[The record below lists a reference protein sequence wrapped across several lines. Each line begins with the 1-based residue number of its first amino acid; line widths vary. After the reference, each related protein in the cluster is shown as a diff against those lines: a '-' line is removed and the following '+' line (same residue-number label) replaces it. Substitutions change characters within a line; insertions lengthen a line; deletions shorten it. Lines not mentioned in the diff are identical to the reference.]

1 MNDLIYFF
9 AAPGA
14 LGMFYLLYRW
24 TDREWVNLTTEEIHK
39 LWDANMAK
47 FGTVEQFAR
56 DLEQA
61 IKDRNP

>member
-1 MNDLIYFF
+1 MNDLVYFF

-39 LWDANMAK
+39 LWDANVDK

>member
-9 AAPGA
+9 AAPGVLA
-14 LGMFYLLYRW
+14 VFALLYKW
-24 TDREWVNLTTEEIHK
+24 ADREWVNLTTEEIHK
-39 LWDANMAK
+39 LWDANVDK